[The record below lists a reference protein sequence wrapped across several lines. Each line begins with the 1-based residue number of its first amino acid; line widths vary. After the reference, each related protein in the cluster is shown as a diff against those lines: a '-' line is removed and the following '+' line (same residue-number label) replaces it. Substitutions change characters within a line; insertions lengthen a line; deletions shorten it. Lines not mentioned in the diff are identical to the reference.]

1 MYYIEDMTQ
10 EAIASTLG
18 FSRPKI
24 GRLLTQ
30 AKESGVVEISVN
42 LHPSLAV
49 PVESELSSRF
59 GLVRTVLVVDNK
71 DEEQLRMQAGKAAV
85 EVLDAHLHD
94 GAIAAIGMGRNA
106 RAVAQQARGLR
117 PRHATI
123 VSAMGGVASIGDGL
137 NSNDVAS
144 RLAEAFG
151 ADSFGIYA
159 PAYVDSQVTRDALL
173 HNEDVRATVDRARG
187 ASVAVVGIGDANEES
202 LVVKLGLLKAD
213 EMALMR
219 KEGAV
224 GDVLGSFFDAQ
235 GAPVASWIENRVIG
249 ICAADLRK
257 IELVIAVA
265 PESTKAESI
274 VGVLNSGIVNVLIT
288 SLSTARRVLEL
299 SEAI

>member
-1 MYYIEDMTQ
+1 
-10 EAIASTLG
+10 
-18 FSRPKI
+18 
-24 GRLLTQ
+24 
-30 AKESGVVEISVN
+30 
-42 LHPSLAV
+42 
-49 PVESELSSRF
+49 
-59 GLVRTVLVVDNK
+59 
-71 DEEQLRMQAGKAAV
+71 
-85 EVLDAHLHD
+85 
-94 GAIAAIGMGRNA
+94 
-106 RAVAQQARGLR
+106 
-117 PRHATI
+117 
-123 VSAMGGVASIGDGL
+123 MGGVASIGDGL

-173 HNEDVRATVDRARG
+173 HNEDVRASVDRARG

-299 SEAI
+299 SETI